1 MNASKP
7 PAAATWLLNRLAP
20 GEKRESL
27 IGDLIEQH
35 QRGRSSAWYWRQTV
49 SVIGTHLAA
58 TLLRYKWVAIG
69 VIALNSILPSLYLSF
84 ISHWVVV
91 VDMAWYPHLMN
102 WLIET
107 RGITVYHAAYGLT
120 TGLTGQVAWCMLIA
134 SVAWIFVRL
143 QSEAR
148 RTVVTLLVL
157 FEIGQCIPGLRHT
170 SAGWWHDPADLTGF
184 LTALRFAMFMF
195 VAIPF
200 SILWGGRVASWQG
213 DRDPAV

>member
-1 MNASKP
+1 MNALKP
-7 PAAATWLLNRLAP
+7 PALATWLLNRLAP
-20 GEKRESL
+20 GERRESL

-35 QRGRSSAWYWRQTV
+35 HRGRSSAWYWRQAV
-49 SVIGTHLAA
+49 SVIGVHLAA
-58 TLLRYKWVAIG
+58 TLWRYKWVTIG
-69 VIALNSILPSLYLSF
+69 VIALNTILPYLYVSF

-91 VDMAWYPHLMN
+91 VDMAWYPPLMH

-107 RGITVYHAAYGLT
+107 RGITVYRAAYGLT
-120 TGLTGQVAWCMLIA
+120 TGLTGQVAWCVLNF

-157 FEIGQCIPGLRHT
+157 LEIGQCIPGLR
-170 SAGWWHDPADLTGF
+170 WRDPADLTGF
-184 LTALRFAMFMF
+184 LMALRFAMFTF

-200 SILWGGRVASWQG
+200 SIFWGGRAASWQG
-213 DRDPAV
+213 DREPAV